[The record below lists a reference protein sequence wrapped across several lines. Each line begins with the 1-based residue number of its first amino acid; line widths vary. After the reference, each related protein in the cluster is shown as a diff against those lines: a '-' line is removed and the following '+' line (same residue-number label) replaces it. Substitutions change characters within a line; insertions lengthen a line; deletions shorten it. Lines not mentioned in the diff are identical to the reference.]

1 MYGIALEGGG
11 MKGAYHIGAIKAIL
25 ECGYNIG
32 GYVGTSIGA
41 FNAAVLAQGDFN
53 KLYDMWYNGSA
64 AMGFDVEENQITK
77 VISKKMDVKTIK
89 YWTQFFKNTISN
101 KGIDTEKLKA
111 LYDTTIDE
119 EKLRKSK
126 LDYGLVT
133 VSLTDKKTIYMCK
146 EDIPK
151 GLVSTYVLASSNL
164 PVFKQS
170 KLLDDDKTYIDG
182 GFIDNCP
189 ITILKNKGY
198 KDIIEIRTKAIGVY
212 KKVNR
217 KNLNVITIT
226 ASKDLGSVLFSDNIT
241 VRNNIKMGYFDA
253 LRVIKK
259 YIGDKFYVIPNEN
272 DNVFE
277 KILNIP
283 DEKILNIVKKI
294 KVPGVKEDMEPKKIL
309 FEKIL
314 PYISSKLKN
323 KDTTTYQ
330 KLLIAMMEY
339 VTEDEIEVYK
349 LYTFDELLQK
359 FKKKIPHLM
368 KKEKE
373 AIIKNNI
380 NMLILEIIKNIE

>member
-11 MKGAYHIGAIKAIL
+11 MKGAYHMGAIKAIL
-25 ECGYNIG
+25 ECGYKIG

-41 FNAAVLAQGDFN
+41 FNAAVLAQGDFK

-64 AMGFDVEENQITK
+64 AMGFDVEENEITK
-77 VISKKMDVKTIK
+77 VISKKLDVKTIK
-89 YWTQFFKNTISN
+89 YWTHFFKNTISN
-101 KGIDTEKLKA
+101 KGIDTEKLKG
-111 LYDTTIDE
+111 LYDNTIDE
-119 EKLRKSK
+119 KKLRQSK

-133 VSLTDKKTIYMCK
+133 VSLKDKKPIYMCK
-146 EDIPK
+146 EDIPE
-151 GLVSTYVLASSNL
+151 GLISTYVLASSNL

-212 KKVNR
+212 KKIDR
-217 KNLNVITIT
+217 KNLNIITIT
-226 ASKDLGSVLFSDNIT
+226 ASKDLGSVLFSDNVT

-253 LRVIKK
+253 LRVLKG
-259 YIGDKFYVIPNEN
+259 YIGDKFYVIPEEN
-272 DNVFE
+272 SKVFE
-277 KILNIP
+277 RILTIS
-283 DEKILNIVKKI
+283 DENVLRIIKKI
-294 KVPGVKEDMEPKKIL
+294 KVPGVKDNMEPKKIL
-309 FEKIL
+309 FEKMF

-323 KDTTTYQ
+323 KDTTSYQ

-339 VTEDEIEVYK
+339 VLEDEIEVYK

-380 NMLILEIIKNIE
+380 NMLILEIIKNID

>member
-11 MKGAYHIGAIKAIL
+11 MKGAYHMGAIKAIL
-25 ECGYNIG
+25 ECGYKIG

-41 FNAAVLAQGDFN
+41 FNAAVLAQGDFK

-64 AMGFDVEENQITK
+64 AMGFDVEENEITK
-77 VISKKMDVKTIK
+77 VISKKLDVKAIK
-89 YWTQFFKNTISN
+89 YWTHFFKSAISN
-101 KGIDTEKLKA
+101 KGIDTEKLKE
-111 LYDTTIDE
+111 LYDNTIDE
-119 EKLRKSK
+119 KKLRQSK

-133 VSLTDKKTIYMCK
+133 VSLTDKKPIYMCK

-151 GLVSTYVLASSNL
+151 GLISTYVLASSNL
-164 PVFKQS
+164 PVFKQF

-212 KKVNR
+212 KKIDR
-217 KNLNVITIT
+217 KNLNIITIT
-226 ASKDLGSVLFSDNIT
+226 ASKDLGNVLFSDNVT

-253 LRVIKK
+253 LRVLKG
-259 YIGDKFYVIPNEN
+259 YIGDKFYVIPEEN
-272 DNVFE
+272 SKVFE
-277 KILNIP
+277 RILTISDENILR
-283 DEKILNIVKKI
+283 IIKKI
-294 KVPGVKEDMEPKKIL
+294 KVPGVKDNMEPKKIL
-309 FEKIL
+309 FEKMF

-323 KDTTTYQ
+323 KDTTSYQ

-339 VTEDEIEVYK
+339 VLENEIEVYK

>member
-11 MKGAYHIGAIKAIL
+11 MKGAYHMGAIKAIL
-25 ECGYNIG
+25 ECGYKIG

-41 FNAAVLAQGDFN
+41 FNAAVLAQGDFK

-64 AMGFDVEENQITK
+64 AMGFDVEENEITK
-77 VISKKMDVKTIK
+77 VISKKLDVKTIK
-89 YWTQFFKNTISN
+89 YWTHFFKNTISN
-101 KGIDTEKLKA
+101 KGIDTEKLKG
-111 LYDTTIDE
+111 LYDNTIDE
-119 EKLRKSK
+119 KKLRQSK

-133 VSLTDKKTIYMCK
+133 VSLTDKKPIYMCK
-146 EDIPK
+146 EDIPE
-151 GLVSTYVLASSNL
+151 GLISTYVLASSNL

-212 KKVNR
+212 KKIDR
-217 KNLNVITIT
+217 KNLNIITIT
-226 ASKDLGSVLFSDNIT
+226 ASKDLGSVLFSDNVT

-253 LRVIKK
+253 LRVLKG
-259 YIGDKFYVIPNEN
+259 YIGDKFYIIPEEN
-272 DNVFE
+272 SKVFE
-277 KILNIP
+277 RILTISDENILR
-283 DEKILNIVKKI
+283 IIKKI
-294 KVPGVKEDMEPKKIL
+294 KVPGVKDNMEPKKIL
-309 FEKIL
+309 FEKMF

-323 KDTTTYQ
+323 KDTTSYQ

-339 VTEDEIEVYK
+339 VLEDEIEVYK

-380 NMLILEIIKNIE
+380 NMLILEIIKNID